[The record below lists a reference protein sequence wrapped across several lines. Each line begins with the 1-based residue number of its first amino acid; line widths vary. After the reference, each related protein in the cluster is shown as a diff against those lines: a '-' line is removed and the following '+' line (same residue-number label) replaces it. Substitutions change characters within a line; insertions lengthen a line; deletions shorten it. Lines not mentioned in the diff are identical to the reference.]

1 MTITTRNVTGRR
13 DVHYASYDEV
23 ISDVDH
29 LITVGHRTLGNWSLG
44 QICRHLAASID
55 VMLDG
60 APAALPKPVQFLVRT
75 FLKNRILHQPLPAGY
90 QLPRAAAALLPEPIS
105 EAEGAALLR
114 TAVSRLSSSTDRAP
128 HPALGRVSQQD
139 WDAFQLRHCE
149 LHLSFVIEEPSAA
162 TGGAADPGV

>member
-1 MTITTRNVTGRR
+1 MTIRTRNVTGRR
-13 DVHYASYDEV
+13 DVHYASYEEV
-23 ISDVDH
+23 IRDVDH
-29 LITVGHRTLGNWSLG
+29 LIAGHRTLGNWSLG

-60 APAALPKPVQFLVRT
+60 APAALPKPVQFLVRK

-114 TAVSRLSSSTDRAP
+114 TAVSRLSSTTDRAP

-149 LHLSFVIEEPSAA
+149 LHLSFVIEEPSP
-162 TGGAADPGV
+162 GAAAESGV